1 MADIHIE
8 VKIGNRSYP
17 LSIDDSE
24 QEKVKVAVQ
33 LINDNIN
40 KLKGNY
46 VVTDYVD
53 LLAMTALELA
63 LGAEDV
69 SSLKDSATKKT
80 LDNDLLNL
88 ESKLDKVL
96 MSGESS

>member
-1 MADIHIE
+1 MAEKNIE

-17 LSIDDSE
+17 LTIDESE
-24 QEKVKVAVQ
+24 EAKLKAAAQV
-33 LINDNIN
+33 INDNIN

-63 LGAEDV
+63 LGSDETETLKVSAESKILDTELDQI
-69 SSLKDSATKKT
+69 SSLIDSC
-80 LDNDLLNL
+80 L
-88 ESKLDKVL
+88 ET
-96 MSGESS
+96 GESS

>member
-1 MADIHIE
+1 MAEKNIE

-17 LSIDDSE
+17 LTIDESE
-24 QEKVKVAVQ
+24 EAKLKTAAQV
-33 LINDNIN
+33 INDNIN

-63 LGAEDV
+63 LGSDETDSLKKSAENKILDSELDEI
-69 SSLKDSATKKT
+69 SSLIDSC
-80 LDNDLLNL
+80 L
-88 ESKLDKVL
+88 ET
-96 MSGESS
+96 GESS